1 MIRILLK
8 AGIVPSEGLAVDVPC
23 RKLTSVVV
31 RPVMGAVVGA
41 AVGGRGVWVA
51 KGVAVGG
58 RVAVTNS
65 GRVVLGVAV
74 STPHP
79 ARINDEMIKRKFVFE
94 CT

>member
-1 MIRILLK
+1 
-8 AGIVPSEGLAVDVPC
+8 
-23 RKLTSVVV
+23 
-31 RPVMGAVVGA
+31 
-41 AVGGRGVWVA
+41 VA

-65 GRVVLGVAV
+65 GRVTSGVAV

-79 ARINDEMIKRKFVFE
+79 ARIRDEMIKRKFVFE